1 MRVHA
6 AKIFCG
12 RSVGE
17 MSFEIPENFDIFSGF
32 ERNTFMAVGILR
44 KYFRR
49 KLLQF
54 E

>member
-1 MRVHA
+1 M
-6 AKIFCG
+6 
-12 RSVGE
+12 GE
-17 MSFEIPENFDIFSGF
+17 MSSEISENCDIFSIAGSA
-32 ERNTFMAVGILR
+32 RNTFMAVGILH

>member
-1 MRVHA
+1 M
-6 AKIFCG
+6 
-12 RSVGE
+12 GE
-17 MSFEIPENFDIFSGF
+17 MSSEIPENCDIISGF
-32 ERNTFMAVGILR
+32 ARNTFMAVGILH